1 MILSINE
8 FCFLKSELE
17 KTPILTNDELKF
29 TKSAHPQLYYT
40 TINKKDDSVALF
52 TEKSF
57 IYCLQN
63 KNLNEFICEKFEE
76 PLENLYMIHRLLYGV
91 SGFAKAHKDRFTT
104 HKTISLIL
112 SDEFT
117 GGDMYINDEKIN
129 LNKNGEYVIFN
140 GGKDLHEVKPI
151 ITGIRDVLIVWF
163 SKKQSKFSII

>member
-1 MILSINE
+1 MKLTTDE
-8 FCFLKSELE
+8 FNFL
-17 KTPILTNDELKF
+17 IQELKN
-29 TKSAHPQLYYT
+29 TNILNEEELKYVKSAHPQLYYT
-40 TINKKDDSVALF
+40 TINKKDEGVSLF

-57 IYCLQN
+57 IYSLQN

-91 SGFAKAHKDRFTT
+91 SGYARAHKDRFTT

-117 GGDMYINDEKIN
+117 GGDMYINDEKID
-129 LNKNGEYVIFN
+129 LNKNGEYVVFN

-151 ITGIRDVLIVWF
+151 LTGIRDVLIVWF
-163 SKKQSKFSII
+163 SKKNSQFSLI

>member
-1 MILSINE
+1 MKLTTDE
-8 FCFLKSELE
+8 FNFL
-17 KTPILTNDELKF
+17 IQELKN
-29 TKSAHPQLYYT
+29 TNILNEEELKYVKSAHPQLYYT
-40 TINKKDDSVALF
+40 TINKKDEGVSLF

-57 IYCLQN
+57 IYSLQN

-91 SGFAKAHKDRFTT
+91 SGYARAHKDRFTT

-117 GGDMYINDEKIN
+117 GGDMYINDEKID
-129 LNKNGEYVIFN
+129 LNKNGEYVVFN

-151 ITGIRDVLIVWF
+151 LTGIRDVLIVWF

>member
-1 MILSINE
+1 MKLTTDE
-8 FCFLKSELE
+8 FNFL
-17 KTPILTNDELKF
+17 IQELKN
-29 TKSAHPQLYYT
+29 TNILNEEELKYVKAAHPQLYYT

-57 IYCLQN
+57 IYSLQN

-91 SGFAKAHKDRFTT
+91 SGYATAHKDRFTT

-117 GGDMYINDEKIN
+117 GVDMYINDEKID
-129 LNKNGEYVIFN
+129 LNKNGEYVVFN

-151 ITGIRDVLIVWF
+151 LTGIRDVLIVWF
-163 SKKQSKFSII
+163 SKKNSQFSLI